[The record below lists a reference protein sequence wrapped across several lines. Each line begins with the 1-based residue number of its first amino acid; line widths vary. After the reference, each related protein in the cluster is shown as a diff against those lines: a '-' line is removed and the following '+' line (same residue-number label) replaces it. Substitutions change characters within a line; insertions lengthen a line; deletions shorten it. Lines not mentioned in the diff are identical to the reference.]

1 MCGFAGLIDRSGTTS
16 PEELERQAAAMA
28 APLRARGPDD
38 AGVHADARHGFG
50 LAFRRL
56 SILDRSQAGHQPME
70 SHGGRYVLALNGEIY
85 DAPVLKARLEAERA
99 APPWRGHSDTEV
111 LLAAI
116 EAWGLRETL
125 RRSDG
130 MFALALFD
138 RQRATLAL
146 ARDRFG
152 EKPLV
157 YADGAGHFL
166 FGSTLAALRAHPVFD
181 DAIDGVSMRMY
192 LRYGWI
198 PAPHSIHRAARKLPA
213 GSMLEI
219 DVQRRGP
226 VPTPTPWWSIAESIE
241 AGQSDPFRGSLD
253 EAADAVGAAL
263 SRSVR
268 ARTVAD
274 VPVGALLSGGI
285 DSSAVV
291 ASLPP
296 SSDLRTFTIG
306 FPGSGHDESP
316 FAREVATC
324 LGVASTIRDVGP
336 EDALRGATSMAS
348 VYDEPFADSS
358 QIPTALVCA
367 LARNH
372 VAVVL
377 AGDGGDEL
385 FGGYRYYRRV
395 ANPLWRAS
403 RIVADYRATRSGG
416 SLTAPRSWATRA
428 TRNIHSVWRNPDTIL
443 SNDPGG
449 EPACDVAR
457 TVRGMSFVRRMMY
470 WDQAHYLPD
479 DLLVKMDRA
488 AMAVGLEAR
497 SPFLARDVV
506 DLAWR
511 LPSRHLIGR
520 YEGKLVLR
528 RLLARRLPARLV
540 DRPKRGFTVPVD
552 EWLRGPL
559 RAWADELLSPES
571 LASSGLWKARPIRSM
586 WEAHRDGRLSD
597 GRRLWPV
604 LQFEAW
610 RRRVS

>member
-1 MCGFAGLIDRSGTTS
+1 MCGFAGLIDRSRVAGS
-16 PEELERQAAAMA
+16 EELERQAAAMA

-56 SILDRSQAGHQPME
+56 SIIDRSEAGHQPME
-70 SHGGRYVLALNGEIY
+70 SSGGRYVLALNGEIY
-85 DAPVLKARLEAERA
+85 DAPALKARLEAEGA
-99 APPWRGHSDTEV
+99 APRWRGHSDTEV

-116 EAWGLRETL
+116 AAWGLRDTL

-138 RQRATLAL
+138 RERGTLAL

-157 YADGAGHFL
+157 YAESAGHFL
-166 FGSTLAALRAHPVFD
+166 FGSTLAALRVHPDFD
-181 DAIDGVSMRMY
+181 ATVDGVAMRMY

-198 PAPHSIHRAARKLPA
+198 PAPHTIHRGARKLPA

-219 DVQRRGP
+219 DARSPGP
-226 VPTPTPWWSIAESIE
+226 APTPTSWWSIAQSIE
-241 AGQSDPFRGSLD
+241 AGRSDPFRGSLD
-253 EAADAVGAAL
+253 DAADAVGAAL
-263 SRSVR
+263 TASVH

-285 DSSAVV
+285 DSSAIV
-291 ASLPP
+291 AALPP
-296 SSDLRTFTIG
+296 SRDVRTFTIG
-306 FPGSGHDESP
+306 FPGSEHDESN
-316 FAREVATC
+316 FAREVAAC
-324 LGVASTIRDVGP
+324 LGLSSTLLNVGP
-336 EDALRGATSMAS
+336 DDALRGATSMAS

-358 QIPTALVCA
+358 QIPTAIVCA
-367 LARNH
+367 LARRE

-385 FGGYRYYRRV
+385 FGGYAYYRRV
-395 ANPLWRAS
+395 ERPVWRA
-403 RIVADYRATRSGG
+403 RQIVADLRRTWSGDGPAAT
-416 SLTAPRSWATRA
+416 RSWATRA
-428 TRNIHSVWRNPDTIL
+428 ARNIHSVWRDPGSIL
-443 SNDPGG
+443 ANDLGG
-449 EPACDVAR
+449 EPACDVPR
-457 TVRGMSFVRRMMY
+457 EVRGMTFVRRTMY
-470 WDQAHYLPD
+470 WDQAHYLAD

-511 LPSRHLIGR
+511 MPVRHLIGKDA
-520 YEGKLVLR
+520 GKLVLR
-528 RLLARRLPARLV
+528 RLLARKLPAGLAE
-540 DRPKRGFTVPVD
+540 RPKRGFTVPVD
-552 EWLRGPL
+552 EWLGGPL
-559 RAWADELLSPES
+559 KTWTDELLSFES
-571 LASSGLWKARPIRSM
+571 LASSGLWKAARIRAM
-586 WEAHRDGRLSD
+586 WEAHRDGRARE

-610 RRRVS
+610 RRRTS